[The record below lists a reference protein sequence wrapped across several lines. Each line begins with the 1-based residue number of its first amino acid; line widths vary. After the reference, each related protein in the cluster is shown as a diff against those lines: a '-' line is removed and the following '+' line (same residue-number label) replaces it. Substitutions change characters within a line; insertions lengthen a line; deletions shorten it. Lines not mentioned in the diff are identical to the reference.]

1 MGSAMESLPKLSNAE
16 WEVIKP
22 LWDEGPM
29 PAREV
34 YDIVKRYQPWA
45 YKTVKTMLSRLVA
58 KGVLRY
64 EEEGKA
70 YRYFPCFSR
79 EDLTRY
85 AAEDFVNRVFNG
97 QWEDFVCETAAVM
110 PRDRVKL
117 LRSRLKAIH
126 KERMKSEKAQ
136 T

>member
-1 MGSAMESLPKLSNAE
+1 METLPKLSNAE

-34 YDIVKRYQPWA
+34 YDIVKRSQPWA
-45 YKTVKTMLSRLVA
+45 YKTVKTMLSRLVT

-70 YRYFPCFSR
+70 YRYFPLHSR
-79 EDLTRY
+79 EEITRF
-85 AAEDFVNRVFNG
+85 AAADFVNRVFNG
-97 QWEDFVCETAAVM
+97 QWEDFICETAAAM
-110 PRDRVKL
+110 PRDRVKE
-117 LRSRLKAIH
+117 LRSRLKALN
-126 KERMKSEKAQ
+126 KELKKAAKV
-136 T
+136 